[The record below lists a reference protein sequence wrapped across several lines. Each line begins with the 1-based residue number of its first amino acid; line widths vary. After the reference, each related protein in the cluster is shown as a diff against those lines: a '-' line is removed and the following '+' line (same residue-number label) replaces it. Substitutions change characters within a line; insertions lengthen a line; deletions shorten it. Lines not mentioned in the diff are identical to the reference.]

1 MTVLFNPYV
10 DPAEGYAPISRP
22 PQRSGGLPDMGGL
35 LRSLLPSGLDTGD
48 LLLLAVLFFL
58 YRESGDEDYLIMLA
72 VVALSI
78 FSGK

>member
-1 MTVLFNPYV
+1 
-10 DPAEGYAPISRP
+10 
-22 PQRSGGLPDMGGL
+22 MGGL

-58 YRESGDEDYLIMLA
+58 YRESGDEDFLIMLA